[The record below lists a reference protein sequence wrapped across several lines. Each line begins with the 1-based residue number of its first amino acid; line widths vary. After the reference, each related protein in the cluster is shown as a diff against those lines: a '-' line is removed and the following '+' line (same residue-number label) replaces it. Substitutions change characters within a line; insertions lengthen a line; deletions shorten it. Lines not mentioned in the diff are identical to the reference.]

1 MEAKSV
7 KAKLTPSDVSI
18 PRPVILSEAKDPLHD
33 RATCGLKRS
42 VYKRSVRLKV
52 SRHARC
58 CLLLALLLFAAR
70 CCVYAQAPAPS
81 FDLVITNGHIIDGT
95 GSPWYSSDLGVR
107 DGKVAAI
114 GNLAAAHR
122 QRTIDAAGKVVAP
135 GFIDML
141 GQSEMT
147 ILVDPRLPSK
157 IFQGI
162 TSEITGEGSSI
173 APLNDAIIQADRS
186 GYEHL
191 KITPDWR
198 TFRQY
203 FARLEKQGM
212 GINLASYV
220 GATQVRRMV
229 LGDDDKQPTPEQL
242 DQMKALVREAMKD
255 GAVGVSTSLQ
265 YAPAPYAKTEE
276 LIALATETGKYGG
289 IYATHMRNEG
299 DTVLET
305 LDEALRIGREAH
317 VPVEIW
323 HIKVAGKNN
332 WGRMPEVVAKIN
344 AARAAGTDV
353 TADTYA
359 YTAWF
364 NDFSAFIP
372 PWAHDGGTAKLVERL
387 KEPTT
392 RERIRK
398 DMMIPSKTWNNEW
411 QEIPGPDA
419 VMIGAVQNP
428 KLLPLQ
434 GKRLSEIA
442 KLWNKDPLDALFD
455 FLIEDPYAGVAV
467 FAMSQPDVT
476 LALQQPWVS
485 IDNDSE
491 GTSPDGLLGQEHPHP
506 RAYGTFPRILSKYVH
521 EEKVLTLEDAI
532 RKFSALPAQRLRLA
546 DRGVL
551 KAGMWAD
558 VVIFDPATVRDRAT
572 FDNPNQ
578 LSEGMEYV
586 LVNGV
591 PVIDQGKMTGA
602 FPGKVLR
609 GAGYLP

>member
-1 MEAKSV
+1 MKTKS
-7 KAKLTPSDVSI
+7 
-18 PRPVILSEAKDPLHD
+18 
-33 RATCGLKRS
+33 
-42 VYKRSVRLKV
+42 RLFV
-52 SRHARC
+52 
-58 CLLLALLLFAAR
+58 LALMLMILLPNAPAK
-70 CCVYAQAPAPS
+70 AQAAA
-81 FDLVITNGHIIDGT
+81 FDLVIVNGHIIDGT
-95 GSPWYSSDLGVR
+95 GSPWYSGDVGIR
-107 DGKVAAI
+107 DGKIAAI
-114 GNLAAAHR
+114 GNLAAAPR
-122 QRTIDAAGKVVAP
+122 KRTIDAASKVVAP

-141 GQSEMT
+141 GQSELT

-162 TSEITGEGSSI
+162 TSEITGEGNSI
-173 APLNDAIIQADRS
+173 APLNDAIIQSDRS
-186 GYEHL
+186 GYDHY

-198 TFRQY
+198 TLRQY
-203 FARLEKQGM
+203 CSRLEKQGM

-229 LGDDDKQPTPEQL
+229 LGDNDVQPTPTQL
-242 DQMKALVREAMKD
+242 EQMKTLVREAMKD
-255 GAVGVSTSLQ
+255 GAVGVSTALE

-276 LIALATETGKYGG
+276 LIALATEAGKSGG
-289 IYATHMRNEG
+289 IYSTHMRDES
-299 DTVLET
+299 DSVLEAI
-305 LDEALRIGREAH
+305 DEALRIGREAH

-323 HIKVAGKNN
+323 HVKVAGKNN
-332 WGRMPEVVAKIN
+332 WGRMPEVVAKIT
-344 AARAAGTDV
+344 AARAAGADV

-359 YTAWF
+359 YTAWY

-387 KEPTT
+387 KDPAT

-398 DMMIPSKTWNNEW
+398 DMLAPSKDWDNEW

-419 VMIGAVQNP
+419 IMIGAVENP
-428 KLLPLQ
+428 ALLPMQ

-442 KLWNKDPLDALFD
+442 RLWNKDPMDSLFD
-455 FLIEDPYAGVAV
+455 FLIQDPSTGVAV
-467 FAMSQPDVT
+467 FGMSQPDVT
-476 LALQQPWVS
+476 LALQQPWVA

-491 GTSPDGLLGQEHPHP
+491 GTSPEGILGQAHPHP
-506 RAYGTFPRILSKYVH
+506 RAYGTFPRVLAKYVR

-532 RKFSALPAQRLRLA
+532 RKFSALPAQRMRLT

-558 VVIFDPATVRDRAT
+558 LVIFDPATVHDRAT

-578 LSEGMEYV
+578 LSEGMDYV

-591 PVIDQGKMTGA
+591 PVIDLGKMTGA
-602 FPGKVLR
+602 LPGKVLR
-609 GAGYLP
+609 GAGYVP

>member
-1 MEAKSV
+1 MGPDG
-7 KAKLTPSDVSI
+7 T
-18 PRPVILSEAKDPLHD
+18 H
-33 RATCGLKRS
+33 
-42 VYKRSVRLKV
+42 
-52 SRHARC
+52 
-58 CLLLALLLFAAR
+58 AAR
-70 CCVYAQAPAPS
+70 EKSTRRGLRWSHGNSRRWLSGAKIYWLRGLTLCCGMLVLTMASLAPGQAS
-81 FDLVITNGHIIDGT
+81 DYDIVITNGHIIDGT
-95 GSPWYSSDLGVR
+95 GSPWYSGDIGIR
-107 DGKVAAI
+107 DGRIAAI
-114 GNLAAAHR
+114 TNLSSAPR
-122 QRTIDAAGKVVAP
+122 KRTIDAAGKVVTP

-173 APLNDAIIQADRS
+173 APLNDAIIQTDRS
-186 GYEHL
+186 GYDHY
-191 KITPDWR
+191 KIAPDWR

-229 LGDDDKQPTPEQL
+229 LGDDDVQPTSAQL
-242 DQMKALVREAMKD
+242 EHMKTLVREAMKD
-255 GAVGVSTSLQ
+255 GAVGVSTSLE
-265 YAPAPYAKTEE
+265 YAPAPYAKTDE
-276 LIALATETGKYGG
+276 LIALATEGGKFGG
-289 IYATHMRNEG
+289 IYATHMRNESAS
-299 DTVLET
+299 VLDAI
-305 LDEALRIGREAH
+305 DEALRIGQDAH

-323 HIKVAGKNN
+323 HIKVAGKDN
-332 WGRMPEVVAKIN
+332 WGRMPEVVSKIN
-344 AARAAGTDV
+344 AARAAGADV
-353 TADTYA
+353 TANTYA

-387 KEPTT
+387 KDPAT

-398 DMMIPSKTWNNEW
+398 DMLTRSRDWDNEW
-411 QEIPGPDA
+411 QEIPGPESI
-419 VMIGAVQNP
+419 MIGAVENP
-428 KLLPLQ
+428 KMLPLE

-442 KLWNKDPLDALFD
+442 KMWNKDPMDALFD
-455 FLIEDPYAGVAV
+455 FLIEDPSTGVAV
-467 FAMSQPDVT
+467 FGMSQPDVT

-491 GTSPDGLLGQEHPHP
+491 GTSPEGILGQAHPHP
-506 RAYGTFPRILSKYVH
+506 RAYGTFPRILSKYVR

-532 RKFSALPAQRLRLA
+532 RKFSALPAQRLRLT

-551 KAGMWAD
+551 KTGMWAD
-558 VVIFDPATVRDRAT
+558 VVIFDPATVHDRAT

-591 PVIDQGKMTGA
+591 PVIDQGRMTGA
-602 FPGKVLR
+602 LPGKVLR
-609 GAGYLP
+609 GAGYTR